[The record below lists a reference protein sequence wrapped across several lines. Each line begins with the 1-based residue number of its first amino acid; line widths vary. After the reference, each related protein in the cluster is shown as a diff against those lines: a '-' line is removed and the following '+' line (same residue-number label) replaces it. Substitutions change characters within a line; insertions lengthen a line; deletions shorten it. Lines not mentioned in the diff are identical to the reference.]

1 MFADFREYYGL
12 RLTDVMRFDG
22 SLSIREAAI
31 LARQLPQTSRTFC
44 AAQGGD
50 EYRGWSIDTYL
61 LAALLDSLNTNT
73 YAFIKANS
81 KKRVKEPRPV
91 PRPGDA
97 ERRKR
102 EKANNPFALMV
113 QAQLD
118 DLKEP
123 NPDIQRGGF
132 GSRAKEA

>member
-22 SLSIREAAI
+22 SLSVREAAI
-31 LARQLPQTSRTFC
+31 LTRQLPHTSRTFC
-44 AAQGGD
+44 ALQGG
-50 EYRGWSIDTYL
+50 EEHRGWSIDTYL
-61 LAALLDSLNTNT
+61 LASLVDALNTNT
-73 YAFIKANS
+73 FAFIKANS

-102 EKANNPFALMV
+102 ENANNPFAQIV
-113 QAQLD
+113 QASLD
-118 DLKEP
+118 ELKE
-123 NPDIQRGGF
+123 
-132 GSRAKEA
+132 A

>member
-12 RLTDVMRFDG
+12 RLTDVLRFDG

-31 LARQLPQTSRTFC
+31 LARQLPQASRTFC
-44 AAQGGD
+44 AIQGGD
-50 EYRGWSIDTYL
+50 EFRGWSIDTYL
-61 LAALLDSLNTNT
+61 LAALLDSMNTNT
-73 YAFIKANS
+73 FAFIKANT

-102 EKANNPFALMV
+102 ENASNPFAQIV
-113 QAQLD
+113 HASLD
-118 DLKEP
+118 ELKE
-123 NPDIQRGGF
+123 
-132 GSRAKEA
+132 A

>member
-12 RLTDVMRFDG
+12 RLTDVLRFDG

-31 LARQLPQTSRTFC
+31 LTRQLPRASRTF
-44 AAQGGD
+44 AALQGG
-50 EYRGWSIDTYL
+50 EEFRGWSIDTYL
-61 LAALLDSLNTNT
+61 LAALVDGMNTNT
-73 YAFIKANS
+73 FAFVKANT

-102 EKANNPFALMV
+102 ENASNPFAQIV
-113 QAQLD
+113 HASLD
-118 DLKEP
+118 DLKE
-123 NPDIQRGGF
+123 
-132 GSRAKEA
+132 A